1 MFVGY
6 NDVDIVLTAKAVI
19 HSREEAVGVGRQVD
33 AYDIRALVRN
43 NVEKTWILVGEPV
56 MILTPHGCCE
66 KDVKRGDL
74 LSPLDLETLLNPFAV
89 LIDHT
94 VNDMDERFIA
104 VEQAMS
110 S

>member
-1 MFVGY
+1 MRETIVVLAP
-6 NDVDIVLTAKAVI
+6 DSRCQEDI
-19 HSREEAVGVGRQVD
+19 Q
-33 AYDIRALVRN
+33 
-43 NVEKTWILVGEPV
+43 
-56 MILTPHGCCE
+56 GCN
-66 KDVKRGDL
+66 L
-74 LSPLDLETLLNPFAV
+74 LSPLDLQTLLNPFAV